1 MAAGSSDGERVWRFC
16 FWFFPFHR
24 FRAKKIDEKKKTH
37 FVSFSP
43 PLLQN
48 RQYKK
53 GTAYVWDSK
62 TAALEYALPGHSG
75 SVNDVCFHPTE
86 PVIASASSDGSLFVG
101 ELAS

>member
-1 MAAGSSDGERVWRFC
+1 MRVRLFCDGFFVRFEARKRLKNSSFYLSSLQ
-16 FWFFPFHR
+16 
-24 FRAKKIDEKKKTH
+24 KKKK
-37 FVSFSP
+37 SDQP
-43 PLLQN
+43 
-48 RQYKK
+48 

-75 SVNDVCFHPTE
+75 SVNDVSFHPTE

>member
-1 MAAGSSDGERVWRFC
+1 MKNSSLSLSL
-16 FWFFPFHR
+16 PF
-24 FRAKKIDEKKKTH
+24 KKKK
-37 FVSFSP
+37 SDQP
-43 PLLQN
+43 
-48 RQYKK
+48 

-75 SVNDVCFHPTE
+75 SVNDVSFHPTE

>member
-1 MAAGSSDGERVWRFC
+1 MKEKTLI
-16 FWFFPFHR
+16 FFL
-24 FRAKKIDEKKKTH
+24 KK
-37 FVSFSP
+37 
-43 PLLQN
+43 LN
-48 RQYKK
+48 A

-75 SVNDVCFHPTE
+75 SVNDVSFHPSE

>member
-1 MAAGSSDGERVWRFC
+1 MNLGVVMFFFLLFSLRSS
-16 FWFFPFHR
+16 
-24 FRAKKIDEKKKTH
+24 KKSTKKTH
-37 FVSFSP
+37 LFSLSLFLSSPSSP
-43 PLLQN
+43 PLPQK
-48 RQYKK
+48 KK